1 ERFSFHHL
9 DSTNTIKQ
17 VENDDSTDERLAVEE
32 GQTEELITTT
42 EADYISL
49 DQDQLSAMEMC
60 SY

>member
-1 ERFSFHHL
+1 
-9 DSTNTIKQ
+9 Q